1 MLAENDHRSLG
12 PRLQLFHLQE
22 ESPGGVFWHPRGWVL
37 YRLLEARLREEL
49 LAGGYQ
55 EVRSPQVLH
64 RALWERSG
72 HWQHFRPDMLLLDGG
87 EEEPAF
93 ALKPV
98 SCPGHLQLAA
108 HRGLS
113 YRDLPLRLA
122 EFGLCHRNESSGAL
136 HGLFRLRQFCQDDGH
151 LFCAPDQVAAELRA
165 FCARLPQLYR
175 DFGFQQIEVL
185 LSGRPESSGGDL
197 RGWEWA
203 EGMLREAAESAG
215 FSPRPQPGQG
225 AFYGPKLEFGLRDA
239 AGRLWQCG
247 TLQLDVI
254 LPARFGVSYVDA
266 AGQHQVPVMIHR
278 ALLGSLERFIGILLE
293 QHGAALPIWLA
304 PQQVV
309 LVQVG
314 EEAADYAGR
323 VLAKLE
329 ALGLRAGR
337 DCREVSLGRK
347 VHDAHLSG
355 VPFVAVVGRREAA
368 DGSLSLR
375 ERGGQVQSL
384 SLEAALCRV
393 VQASLRGGDRR

>member
-22 ESPGGVFWHPRGWVL
+22 EAPGSVFWHPRGWVL

-49 LAGGYQ
+49 RAGGYQ

-72 HWQHFRPDMLLLDGG
+72 HWQNFRPDMLLLDGG
-87 EEEPAF
+87 DGDPVL

-98 SCPGHLQLAA
+98 SCPGHLQIAA
-108 HRGLS
+108 RRGLS

-136 HGLFRLRQFCQDDGH
+136 HGLLRLRQFCQDDGH
-151 LFCAPDQVAAELRA
+151 LFCAPAQVADELRA
-165 FCARLPQLYR
+165 FCARLPLLYR
-175 DFGFQQIEVL
+175 DFGFDSIEVL
-185 LSGRPESSGGDL
+185 LSGRPERCGGDAKD
-197 RGWEWA
+197 WEWA

-215 FSPRPQPGQG
+215 FSPRFQPGQG
-225 AFYGPKLEFGLRDA
+225 AFYGPKLEFGLRDG

-254 LPARFGVSYVDA
+254 LPSRFGVSYVDA
-266 AGQHQVPVMIHR
+266 DGRPQVPVMIHR
-278 ALLGSLERFIGILLE
+278 ALLGSLERFVGLLLE
-293 QHGAALPIWLA
+293 HHGAALPVWLA

-309 LVQVG
+309 LAQVG
-314 EEAADYAGR
+314 DEAADYAGR
-323 VLAKLE
+323 VLARLE
-329 ALGLRAGR
+329 ALGLRAER
-337 DCREVSLGRK
+337 DAREVSLGRK

-375 ERGGQVQSL
+375 ERGGQLRSL
-384 SLEAALCRV
+384 SLEAALCRL
-393 VQASLRGGDRR
+393 VQASLRDANRR